1 MKLRKLALRYYTHAH
16 LWLSDR
22 RGVMEERAVMAAIL
36 ILAVL
41 AALQALGASISDWF
55 TQVANAY

>member
-1 MKLRKLALRYYTHAH
+1 LRYYTH
-16 LWLSDR
+16 LQVWLSDH

-41 AALQALGASISDWF
+41 AALKALGSSISDWF
-55 TQVANAY
+55 NQVASAY